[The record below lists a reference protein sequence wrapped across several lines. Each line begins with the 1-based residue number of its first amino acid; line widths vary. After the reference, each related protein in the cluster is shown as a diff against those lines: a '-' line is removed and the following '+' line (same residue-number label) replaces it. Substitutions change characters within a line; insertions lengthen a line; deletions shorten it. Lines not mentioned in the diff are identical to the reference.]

1 MTFTDTPLQT
11 GEDVRRARERLFDR
25 LYRMLTE
32 VEPEDRM
39 DIAQA
44 ACEVL
49 RDADLAIRRAQK
61 APRGRKVVA

>member
-1 MTFTDTPLQT
+1 MSFSDTPL
-11 GEDVRRARERLFDR
+11 ESLDDIRRARERLFDR
-25 LYRMLTE
+25 LYHMLTE

-49 RDADLAIRRAQK
+49 RDADLSIRRAQK
-61 APRGRKVVA
+61 VQRRRKVPA